1 MPVES
6 RGLARECDVFCRYL
20 LGWTP
25 NAYVLKK
32 YADAHEKGAQ
42 FAAASAFDRFL
53 LRMAS
58 GGPWLAQLADTYAW
72 LFARKS
78 VLRKKLILLFAILE
92 TCSPSQEVVD
102 SADGGNRLTLFTRM
116 FFRGLL
122 LGIRLLAATVIIL
135 PVQLGLRLWGSTAA
149 QGAE

>member
-1 MPVES
+1 MPVEGAS
-6 RGLARECDVFCRYL
+6 LARECDVFCRYL

-25 NAYVLKK
+25 NAYVLEK
-32 YADAHEKGAQ
+32 YSDAHRNGPQ
-42 FAAASAFDRFL
+42 FAVATAFDRFL
-53 LRMAS
+53 LRLAS
-58 GGPWLAQLADTYAW
+58 AGPWLAQFADTYAW

-102 SADGGNRLTLFTRM
+102 SADEGNRFALFTRM

-122 LGIRLLAATVIIL
+122 LGIRLLAATVLIL
-135 PVQLGLRLWGSTAA
+135 PIQLSLDLWGSPTA
-149 QGAE
+149 QGSD